1 MKILLTSTSFIDTP
15 GVHQNMLKET
25 GYEVDILRGPVKNQI
40 LLPIIADYD
49 ALICGDDELTDEVLQ
64 KGKSGKLKVVSKY
77 GVGLDKIDL
86 DAAKKYDI
94 PVTNCPGVN
103 HVTVAEHTLALMFTY
118 AKNVHLEYNITRKGE
133 WNRLVGHEINNKHLS
148 IIGLGK
154 IGKELAIRTKALGM
168 IVSVYDPYMDEK
180 FARENDFTI
189 HNSLEEAVKNQ
200 SYISLNLPLLD
211 STRGIISEEIF
222 SIMKNDTVLINTSRA
237 LVVDQNTLH
246 HALENKLIE
255 AYLCDVLEEEPMVE
269 NHPLL
274 KFDNVIITPHIGS
287 RTFESVQR
295 QGSMAVENLINEL
308 SKLK

>member
-15 GVHQNMLKET
+15 GVHKSMLKET
-25 GYEVDILRGPVKNQI
+25 GYEVNILRGPVKDKV

-49 ALICGDDELTDEVLQ
+49 ALICGDDELTDEVLH

-94 PVTNCPGVN
+94 PITNCLGVN

-118 AKNVHLEYNITRKGE
+118 AKNIHFEHNITRKGE
-133 WNRLVGHEINNKHLS
+133 WKRLVGYEINNKYLC

-154 IGKELAIRTKALGM
+154 IGKELAIRAKALGM
-168 IVSVYDPYMDEK
+168 LVSVYDPHLDKE
-180 FARENDFTI
+180 FAHEHGLITHSTLD
-189 HNSLEEAVKNQ
+189 EAVKNQ
-200 SYISLNLPLLD
+200 SYISLNLPLLET
-211 STRGIISEEIF
+211 TREIISERIL
-222 SIMKNDTVLINTSRA
+222 SLMNNDTVLINTSRA
-237 LVVDQNTLH
+237 LLINQYALFN
-246 HALENKLIE
+246 ALENKIIG

-274 KFDNVIITPHIGS
+274 RFDNVIITPHIGS
-287 RTFESVQR
+287 RTYESVQR

-308 SKLK
+308 NKIK